1 MRHKSKLEV
10 WLFAAIIFV
19 IGVLTAGGNAWIGC
33 PVLLILTLMAIP
45 QEYVTAPDALRVRT
59 ALNRWAIPYAA
70 ITYVEES
77 SLGPVLGNRVAVRIQ
92 GNSELVLAPD
102 DPHAFFVELAAR
114 APHLIRRGRSLIA
127 A

>member
-1 MRHKSKLEV
+1 MRYKSKLEV
-10 WLFAAIIFV
+10 WLVAAIIFV
-19 IGVLTAGGNAWIGC
+19 IGVMAAGGNYWIGC
-33 PVLLILTLMAIP
+33 PVLLILTLMALP

-77 SLGPVLGNRVAVRIQ
+77 SLGPGLGYRVALRIQ
-92 GNSELVLAPD
+92 GNPELMLAPD
-102 DPHAFFVELAAR
+102 DPGAFFAELAAR